1 MSILG
6 SINPL
11 RSALD
16 YHLGRHNI
24 LTSNLANVDTPG
36 YRAQDLKRASPFDNV
51 LHTQMKVTEAGHIG
65 HTTRPAGKIQSRS
78 LSRADVEEE
87 EINKSS

>member
-36 YRAQDLKRASPFDNV
+36 YRAKDLKRASPFDNV
-51 LHTQMKVTEAGHIG
+51 LHTQMK
-65 HTTRPAGKIQSRS
+65 
-78 LSRADVEEE
+78 
-87 EINKSS
+87 